1 MKIAF
6 QGEEGSFT
14 EEAIIKQ
21 FSDNCEKIACKELS
35 EVFKKVEDN
44 ECDYA
49 VIPIENSIEGTIT
62 ESYDLLLESK
72 LKMLVSKLDQLESSY
87 KKINEDNSKLEVSI
101 AIKNY
106 QLKKQTIQSS
116 FSSKNFNTDQKE
128 NKKIKE
134 KIDSTIIEIE
144 ELINNLN

>member
-1 MKIAF
+1 M
-6 QGEEGSFT
+6 SN
-14 EEAIIKQ
+14 
-21 FSDNCEKIACKELS
+21 SLNS
-35 EVFKKVEDN
+35 E
-44 ECDYA
+44 
-49 VIPIENSIEGTIT
+49 IQT
-62 ESYDLLLESK
+62 LESK
-72 LKMLVSKLDQLESSY
+72 LKILVSKLDQLESNY

-116 FSSKNFNTDQKE
+116 FSSENFNTDQKE

>member
-1 MKIAF
+1 M
-6 QGEEGSFT
+6 SN
-14 EEAIIKQ
+14 
-21 FSDNCEKIACKELS
+21 SLNS
-35 EVFKKVEDN
+35 E
-44 ECDYA
+44 
-49 VIPIENSIEGTIT
+49 IQT
-62 ESYDLLLESK
+62 LESK
-72 LKMLVSKLDQLESSY
+72 LKMLVSKLDQLESNY

-116 FSSKNFNTDQKE
+116 FSSENFNTNQKE

>member
-1 MKIAF
+1 
-6 QGEEGSFT
+6 
-14 EEAIIKQ
+14 
-21 FSDNCEKIACKELS
+21 
-35 EVFKKVEDN
+35 
-44 ECDYA
+44 
-49 VIPIENSIEGTIT
+49 
-62 ESYDLLLESK
+62 
-72 LKMLVSKLDQLESSY
+72 MLVSKLDQLESNY

-116 FSSKNFNTDQKE
+116 FSSENFNTNQKE

>member
-1 MKIAF
+1 M
-6 QGEEGSFT
+6 SN
-14 EEAIIKQ
+14 
-21 FSDNCEKIACKELS
+21 SLNS
-35 EVFKKVEDN
+35 E
-44 ECDYA
+44 
-49 VIPIENSIEGTIT
+49 IQT
-62 ESYDLLLESK
+62 LESK
-72 LKMLVSKLDQLESSY
+72 LKILVSKLDQLESNY

-106 QLKKQTIQSS
+106 QLKKQTIQNS
-116 FSSKNFNTDQKE
+116 FSSENFNTDQKE

>member
-1 MKIAF
+1 M
-6 QGEEGSFT
+6 SN
-14 EEAIIKQ
+14 
-21 FSDNCEKIACKELS
+21 SLNS
-35 EVFKKVEDN
+35 E
-44 ECDYA
+44 
-49 VIPIENSIEGTIT
+49 IQT
-62 ESYDLLLESK
+62 LESK
-72 LKMLVSKLDQLESSY
+72 LKILVSKLDQLESNY

-106 QLKKQTIQSS
+106 QLKKQAIQSS
-116 FSSKNFNTDQKE
+116 FSSENFNTDQKE

>member
-1 MKIAF
+1 M
-6 QGEEGSFT
+6 SN
-14 EEAIIKQ
+14 
-21 FSDNCEKIACKELS
+21 SLNS
-35 EVFKKVEDN
+35 E
-44 ECDYA
+44 
-49 VIPIENSIEGTIT
+49 IQT
-62 ESYDLLLESK
+62 LESK
-72 LKMLVSKLDQLESSY
+72 LKILVSKLDQLESNY

-116 FSSKNFNTDQKE
+116 FLSENFNTDQKE

>member
-1 MKIAF
+1 M
-6 QGEEGSFT
+6 SN
-14 EEAIIKQ
+14 
-21 FSDNCEKIACKELS
+21 SLNS
-35 EVFKKVEDN
+35 E
-44 ECDYA
+44 
-49 VIPIENSIEGTIT
+49 IQT
-62 ESYDLLLESK
+62 LESK
-72 LKMLVSKLDQLESSY
+72 LKILVSKLDQLESSY

>member
-1 MKIAF
+1 M
-6 QGEEGSFT
+6 SN
-14 EEAIIKQ
+14 
-21 FSDNCEKIACKELS
+21 SLNS
-35 EVFKKVEDN
+35 E
-44 ECDYA
+44 
-49 VIPIENSIEGTIT
+49 IQT
-62 ESYDLLLESK
+62 LESK
-72 LKMLVSKLDQLESSY
+72 LKMLISKFDQLESNY

-116 FSSKNFNTDQKE
+116 FSSENFNTNQKE

>member
-1 MKIAF
+1 M
-6 QGEEGSFT
+6 SN
-14 EEAIIKQ
+14 
-21 FSDNCEKIACKELS
+21 SLNS
-35 EVFKKVEDN
+35 E
-44 ECDYA
+44 
-49 VIPIENSIEGTIT
+49 IQT
-62 ESYDLLLESK
+62 LEYK
-72 LKMLVSKLDQLESSY
+72 LKMLVSKLDQLESNY

>member
-1 MKIAF
+1 M
-6 QGEEGSFT
+6 SN
-14 EEAIIKQ
+14 
-21 FSDNCEKIACKELS
+21 SLNS
-35 EVFKKVEDN
+35 E
-44 ECDYA
+44 
-49 VIPIENSIEGTIT
+49 IQT
-62 ESYDLLLESK
+62 LESK
-72 LKMLVSKLDQLESSY
+72 LKMLISKLDQLESNY

-116 FSSKNFNTDQKE
+116 FSSENFNTNQKE

>member
-1 MKIAF
+1 MPN
-6 QGEEGSFT
+6 SL
-14 EEAIIKQ
+14 
-21 FSDNCEKIACKELS
+21 NS
-35 EVFKKVEDN
+35 E
-44 ECDYA
+44 
-49 VIPIENSIEGTIT
+49 IQT
-62 ESYDLLLESK
+62 LESK
-72 LKMLVSKLDQLESSY
+72 LKMLVSKLDQLESNY

-106 QLKKQTIQSS
+106 QLKKQSVQSS
-116 FSSKNFNTDQKE
+116 FSSENFNTDQKE

>member
-1 MKIAF
+1 M
-6 QGEEGSFT
+6 SN
-14 EEAIIKQ
+14 
-21 FSDNCEKIACKELS
+21 SLNS
-35 EVFKKVEDN
+35 E
-44 ECDYA
+44 
-49 VIPIENSIEGTIT
+49 IQT
-62 ESYDLLLESK
+62 LESI
-72 LKMLVSKLDQLESSY
+72 LKILVSKLDQLESNY

-116 FSSKNFNTDQKE
+116 FSSENFNTDQKE

>member
-1 MKIAF
+1 M
-6 QGEEGSFT
+6 SN
-14 EEAIIKQ
+14 
-21 FSDNCEKIACKELS
+21 SLNS
-35 EVFKKVEDN
+35 E
-44 ECDYA
+44 
-49 VIPIENSIEGTIT
+49 IQT
-62 ESYDLLLESK
+62 LESK
-72 LKMLVSKLDQLESSY
+72 LKMLVSKLDQLESNY

-116 FSSKNFNTDQKE
+116 FSSENFNTDQKE

>member
-1 MKIAF
+1 M
-6 QGEEGSFT
+6 SN
-14 EEAIIKQ
+14 
-21 FSDNCEKIACKELS
+21 SLNS
-35 EVFKKVEDN
+35 E
-44 ECDYA
+44 
-49 VIPIENSIEGTIT
+49 IQT
-62 ESYDLLLESK
+62 LESK
-72 LKMLVSKLDQLESSY
+72 LKILVSKLDQLESNY

-106 QLKKQTIQSS
+106 QLKKQSSQNS
-116 FSSKNFNTDQKE
+116 FSSENFNTDQKE

>member
-1 MKIAF
+1 M
-6 QGEEGSFT
+6 SN
-14 EEAIIKQ
+14 
-21 FSDNCEKIACKELS
+21 SLNS
-35 EVFKKVEDN
+35 E
-44 ECDYA
+44 
-49 VIPIENSIEGTIT
+49 IQT
-62 ESYDLLLESK
+62 LESK
-72 LKMLVSKLDQLESSY
+72 LKMLVSKLEQLESSY

>member
-1 MKIAF
+1 M
-6 QGEEGSFT
+6 SN
-14 EEAIIKQ
+14 
-21 FSDNCEKIACKELS
+21 SLNS
-35 EVFKKVEDN
+35 E
-44 ECDYA
+44 
-49 VIPIENSIEGTIT
+49 IQT
-62 ESYDLLLESK
+62 LESK
-72 LKMLVSKLDQLESSY
+72 LKMLISKLDQLESNY
-87 KKINEDNSKLEVSI
+87 KKIDEDNSKLEVSI

-116 FSSKNFNTDQKE
+116 FSSENFNTNQKE